1 MTAKKFTLHITLV
14 LTLVIVCSVCE
25 WRYVSASEKQK
36 LLFRFDSPE
45 KVKQWQNIDDVVMG
59 GVSKSQFTVTPNKTA
74 LFSGKVSLENY
85 GGFASVFSRLTD
97 NDLSSYQGIEIRVK
111 SDSKRYNIYLKNDPT
126 LDSKSYEVRLN
137 TEKDAWKTIMVPFS
151 SLNPMFRGQMVADA
165 PKFNPRDVK
174 SIGIVIAE
182 KQEGPFQLEIEYITV
197 Y

>member
-1 MTAKKFTLHITLV
+1 MGKRFTVNITLV
-14 LTLVIVCSVCE
+14 VTMVIVCSALV
-25 WRYVSASEKQK
+25 WRSVTASEQQK
-36 LLFRFDSPE
+36 LWLRFDSAE
-45 KVKQWQNIDDVVMG
+45 KVKQWQNVDDVVMG

-111 SDSKRYNIYLKNDPT
+111 SDSKRYKIYLKNDPT

-137 TEKDAWKTIMVPFS
+137 TEKDAWKTIRVPFS

-174 SIGIVIAE
+174 SIGIVISE

>member
-1 MTAKKFTLHITLV
+1 MMAGRFTVHITLV
-14 LTLVIVCSVCE
+14 VTMIIVCSALE
-25 WRYVSASEKQK
+25 WRSVTASEQQG
-36 LLFRFDSPE
+36 LLLRFDSPE
-45 KVKQWQNIDDVVMG
+45 KVKQWQNVDDVVMG
-59 GVSKSQFTVTPNKTA
+59 GVSRSQFAVTPNKTA

-97 NDLSSYQGIEIRVK
+97 SDLSSYQGIEIRVK
-111 SDSKRYNIYLKNDPT
+111 SDSKRYKIYLKNDPT

-137 TEKDAWKTIMVPFS
+137 TEKDAWKTIRVPFS

-174 SIGIVIAE
+174 SIGIVISE
-182 KQEGPFQLEIEYITV
+182 KQEGSFQLEIEYITV

>member
-1 MTAKKFTLHITLV
+1 MAGRFTVHITLV
-14 LTLVIVCSVCE
+14 VTMIIVCSALE
-25 WRYVSASEKQK
+25 WRSVTASEQQG
-36 LLFRFDSPE
+36 LLLRFDSPE
-45 KVKQWQNIDDVVMG
+45 KVKQWQNVDDVVMG
-59 GVSKSQFTVTPNKTA
+59 GVSRSQFTVTPNKTA

-111 SDSKRYNIYLKNDPT
+111 SDSKRYKIYLKNDPT

-137 TEKDAWKTIMVPFS
+137 TEKDAWKTVRIPFN
-151 SLNPMFRGQMVADA
+151 SLVPMFRGQMVADA

-174 SIGIVIAE
+174 SIGIVISE

>member
-111 SDSKRYNIYLKNDPT
+111 SDSKRYKIYLKNDPT
-126 LDSKSYEVRLN
+126 LDSKSYEAHLN
-137 TEKDAWKTIMVPFS
+137 AEKDSWKTVRIPFN
-151 SLNPMFRGQMVADA
+151 SLVPMFRGQMVADA

>member
-1 MTAKKFTLHITLV
+1 MAGRFTVHITLV
-14 LTLVIVCSVCE
+14 VTMIIVCSALE
-25 WRYVSASEKQK
+25 WRSVTASEQQG
-36 LLFRFDSPE
+36 LLLRFDSPE
-45 KVKQWQNIDDVVMG
+45 KVKQWQNVDDVVMG
-59 GVSKSQFTVTPNKTA
+59 GVSRSQFAVTPNKTA

-97 NDLSSYQGIEIRVK
+97 SDLSSYQGIEIRVK
-111 SDSKRYNIYLKNDPT
+111 SDSKRYKIYLKNDPT

-137 TEKDAWKTIMVPFS
+137 TEKDAWKTIRVPFS

-174 SIGIVIAE
+174 SIGIVISE
-182 KQEGPFQLEIEYITV
+182 KQEGSFQLEIEYITV